1 MKNKNPS
8 LQQVAFIRPK
18 MVQKFPK
25 SDQKIKRKNLKNGTF
40 NSQFFNSKFNFL
52 TKSNFFYF

>member
-18 MVQKFPK
+18 MVKKSLKRIKNQKK
-25 SDQKIKRKNLKNGTF
+25 KNGAKIQTF
-40 NSQFFNSKFNFL
+40 DLLFS
-52 TKSNFFYF
+52 